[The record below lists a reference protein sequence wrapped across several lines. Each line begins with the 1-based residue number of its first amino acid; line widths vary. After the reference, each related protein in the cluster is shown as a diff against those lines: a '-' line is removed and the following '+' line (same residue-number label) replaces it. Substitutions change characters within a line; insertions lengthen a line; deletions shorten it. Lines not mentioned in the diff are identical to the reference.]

1 MARFEKGRAK
11 TGGMQKGWTD
21 PAKRELRKLLS
32 DYAID
37 NFPSYVEAIEA
48 LRLKDTLAYVRAY
61 NEMLRHVLPALQSVA
76 LNVTSQQSESITQHL
91 LSMADKASDKEDKT
105 T

>member
-1 MARFEKGRAK
+1 M
-11 TGGMQKGWTD
+11 GGMQKGWRD
-21 PAKRELRKLLS
+21 PATKALRDLLS

-37 NFPSYVEAIEA
+37 NFPQYVEAIDA

-76 LNVTSQQSESITQHL
+76 LNVTNKQLESLTQHL
-91 LSMADKASDKEDKT
+91 LNLADKASGKEEK
-105 T
+105 

>member
-1 MARFEKGRAK
+1 MAFEKGHK
-11 TGGMQKGWTD
+11 KMGGMQKGWRD
-21 PAKRELRKLLS
+21 PSSKALRDLLS
-32 DYAID
+32 EYAIE
-37 NFPSYVEAIEA
+37 NFPTYVEAIET

-91 LSMADKASDKEDKT
+91 LSMADKASGEDK
-105 T
+105 